1 MLLAVEVS
9 AIGIGAVADRLEHVT
24 IVGHVNVFSKACI
37 PVSLTELV
45 DHAREPVEL
54 ASVAEHVEVALEGS
68 IVELRVTAIDAEAVL
83 ELMRRNCAARRVA
96 VAIDFKRCTVAIEF
110 STCINLASFYIIRY
124 RISIGVKA
132 LIPCNVC
139 LVAIEQEAKLTAF
152 ERLVG
157 QPVTICA
164 LVACAL
170 IVEVCEVEAVRHRQ
184 CVRLEAD
191 ELAVPTEL
199 VASHISAINGAEVD
213 AVRHRTA
220 SLVNPRA
227 ECCGGCACNLA
238 CVKAVLQ
245 LDSWIATLAYAE
257 DAGSRTC
264 GGCNSCF
271 VHTVFDNER

>member
-9 AIGIGAVADRLEHVT
+9 AIGIGAVADRLEHVAV
-24 IVGHVNVFSKACI
+24 VGHVNVFSKACI

-45 DHAREPVEL
+45 DHASEPVEL
-54 ASVAEHVEVALEGS
+54 AGIADGVEAILERS
-68 IVELRVTAIDAEAVL
+68 IVELRVAAVDAEAVL
-83 ELMRRNCAARRVA
+83 ELMRRNCAAGRVA
-96 VAIDFKRCTVAIEF
+96 VATDFKRCTVAVEF
-110 STCINLASFYIIRY
+110 SSCINLTSFYIIRY
-124 RISIGVKA
+124 GISVGFKA

-139 LVAIEQEAKLTAF
+139 LVAIEQEAKFAAF

-170 IVEVCEVEAVRHRQ
+170 IVELTEVVAVRHRQ
-184 CVRLEAD
+184 CVRFEAD

-213 AVRHRTA
+213 TIRHGTA

-227 ECCGGCACNLA
+227 ESCGGSTCNLA
-238 CVKAVLQ
+238 CVKAVLE
-245 LDSWIATLAYAE
+245 LDSRIAALSYAK